1 MGHFVRLHLIGRVMY
16 YVGWVALLCG
26 GLDHLHIASSL
37 FLSLQLTQRNL
48 LEASMMCFVICV
60 ASELRARDV
69 AGVEMSSGLKR
80 AA

>member
-1 MGHFVRLHLIGRVMY
+1 MGHFVRLHLIGRVTY
-16 YVGWVALLCG
+16 YVGWIALLCG
-26 GLDHLHIASSL
+26 GLDHLHIATNL

-48 LEASMMCFVICV
+48 FEASVISFVICV

-69 AGVEMSSGLKR
+69 AGVAMASGLKR